1 MQAGCKK
8 TLGTWSLILLVALL
22 SFMQSEVRANEVEP
36 IEPQGVE
43 RLINSDHCPVIVS
56 FVTSRC
62 SACRREMPIY
72 QEMFERYRDQ
82 GLGLFVISLDF
93 GYPNAIQKI
102 VDQQELTYPVF
113 WGGEEVMQAYD
124 ISLVPYKLLVQ
135 NDTVKTSTGGWSKA
149 ELEETINELLQ
160 SCRE

>member
-1 MQAGCKK
+1 M
-8 TLGTWSLILLVALL
+8 VAFL
-22 SFMQSEVRANEVEP
+22 SFMQSETWANEVEP
-36 IEPQGVE
+36 IEPQEVE
-43 RLINSDHCPVIVS
+43 KLLNSDHCLVIVS

-72 QEMFERYRDQ
+72 QEMFERYKDQ

-102 VDQQELTYPVF
+102 VDQEELTYPVF

-124 ISLVPYKLLVQ
+124 ISVVPYKLLVQ
-135 NDTVKTSTGGWSKA
+135 NDTEKKTTGGWSKA
-149 ELEETINELLQ
+149 ELEDKINELLR